1 MPRVYLSIGSNIN
14 REQNLCSAVAELRRQ
29 FGSLM
34 ISPVYES
41 QPVGFE
47 GDDFYNLVVGFDTDR
62 SVDAVNVVLRDIED
76 AHGRTRSGEKFGSR
90 TLDLDVLLYGEM
102 IDHTPPRDIPRRE
115 IRQYAFVLRP
125 LSDIAG
131 SSRHPETGETFAD
144 LWRTRRDQLPPLKP
158 VAISL

>member
-1 MPRVYLSIGSNIN
+1 MPRVYLSVGSNIK
-14 REQNLCSAVAELRRQ
+14 REENLCSAVAALRQR

-47 GDDFYNLVVGFDTDR
+47 GDDFYNLVVGFDTDL
-62 SVDAVNVVLRDIED
+62 SLDEVNIVLRGIED
-76 AHGRTRSGEKFGSR
+76 THGRVRGSDKFSSR

-115 IRQYAFVLRP
+115 ITQHAFVLKP

-131 SSRHPETGETFAD
+131 SLQHPETGETFAE
-144 LWRTRRDQLPPLKP
+144 LWRKRGDQLLPLTP
-158 VAISL
+158 VVISL